1 MIIDS
6 VNSEENQGTASDSG
20 ESVVETGANPKKR
33 GLGRGLNALFDDE
46 ESAPAQ
52 IADIPA
58 EALSNAQQKM
68 GVDQLRPGAGQPRR
82 IFKDESLQELADSI
96 AQHGVLQPLLVRLDD
111 DGMYEIIA
119 GERRWRAAQRAQ
131 LHEVPVVVLDLSD
144 VQAYEVALIENLQRE
159 DLDPIDEAAG
169 FQRLMDEYSYTQEK
183 LAESL
188 GKSRS
193 YIANITRLLQLPEMV
208 QGYLSVGDLSIGH
221 ARALITADN
230 AQALAEEIIAKGLT
244 VRQTEKLVSGDMP
257 SKASKSAAGGKK
269 AAKAPS
275 KGPDV
280 LALEAELTNRIG
292 MAVSIDSADGKSGT
306 VSINFGSLDQMDE
319 LLQRLSQ
326 NPEGGGRLHG

>member
-1 MIIDS
+1 MSDDS
-6 VNSEENQGTASDSG
+6 VNPEENQAIASDSG
-20 ESVVETGANPKKR
+20 ESAPNPKKR

-46 ESAPAQ
+46 ESLPAQ

-58 EALSNAQQKM
+58 ESLSQAQQKM

-82 IFKDESLQELADSI
+82 IFDEAALKELADSI
-96 AQHGVLQPLLVRLDD
+96 SQHGVLQPLLVRVAD
-111 DGMYEIIA
+111 DGMHEIIA
-119 GERRWRAAQRAQ
+119 GERRWRASQLAQ
-131 LHEVPVVVLDLSD
+131 LHEVPVVVLDITD

-159 DLDPIDEAAG
+159 DLDPIDEAVG
-169 FQRLMDEYSYTQEK
+169 FQRLMDEYEYTQEK
-183 LAESL
+183 LAENL

-193 YIANITRLLQLPEMV
+193 YIANITRLLQLPEPV
-208 QGYLSVGDLSIGH
+208 QAFLSAGDLSIGH

-230 AQALAEEIIAKGLT
+230 AEGLAKEVISQGLT
-244 VRQTEKLVSGDMP
+244 VRETERLVSGGAEKP
-257 SKASKSAAGGKK
+257 AKGGGSSKK

-280 LALEAELTNRIG
+280 LALEDELTNRIG
-292 MAVSIDSADGKSGT
+292 MKVSIDSSDGKSGT

-326 NPEGGGRLHG
+326 NPSGGRLHG